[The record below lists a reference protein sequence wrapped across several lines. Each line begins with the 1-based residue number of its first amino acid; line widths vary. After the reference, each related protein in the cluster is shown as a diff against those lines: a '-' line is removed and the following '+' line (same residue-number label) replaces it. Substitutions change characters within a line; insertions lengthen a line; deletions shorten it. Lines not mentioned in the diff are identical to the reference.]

1 MNPSEID
8 RTHNIND
15 AGISEKIAQQ
25 HVAIANV
32 GQNAGYGVAG

>member
-15 AGISEKIAQQ
+15 VEISEKIAQGA
-25 HVAIANV
+25 AIANV
-32 GQNAGYGVAG
+32 GQNAVYGVPR